1 MGLGLWLWLR
11 FRRLLFAA
19 ESGSGARG
27 NHDRGAGEEG
37 RRITGGLSGGLGGSG
52 RGALGGGGVSLS
64 LGGGSLLRPFLGS
77 GIARDSGFS
86 VSLSL
91 SGGGLGV
98 TLSLGGGGGSLLLG
112 VGRSGGLLRLGSLP
126 SSGLLGTSGVSLSL
140 GGGVLLRLD
149 SVSGGLFRGGGGSLL
164 RLGLSLGGGS
174 SLLFRSIGGSGS
186 LLRLGSHTGSGLL
199 GTSGVSL
206 SLGGGVLLRLDSVGG
221 GLFRGGGGSLL
232 RLDSV
237 GGGLGSSGSLLVNFR
252 GGSLRGFRR
261 GRGFHSLRRGF
272 RRGFDRRRLD
282 HHDLTR
288 FDVLLLESLHVIGV
302 RIRHGSAGV
311 AQNSGSGGRTGN
323 RVHRALVLI
332 LVHIRGA
339 LGLLLGR
346 DTDRSTRAAR
356 GATDAAARLKGEE
369 SARDRA
375 RSVVLIDVSYAR
387 ARETSGHQSV
397 SD

>member
-149 SVSGGLFRGGGGSLL
+149 SVSGGLFRGGG
-164 RLGLSLGGGS
+164 
-174 SLLFRSIGGSGS
+174 GS